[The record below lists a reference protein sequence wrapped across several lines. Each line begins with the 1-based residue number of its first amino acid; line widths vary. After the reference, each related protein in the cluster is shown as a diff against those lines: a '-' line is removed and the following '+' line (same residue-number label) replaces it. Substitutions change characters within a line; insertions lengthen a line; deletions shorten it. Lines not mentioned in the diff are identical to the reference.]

1 MTSPQHDPERD
12 EAMARSAIDAYLTN
26 RTRYWERA
34 AQQTKAA
41 EAQAAHRAARNRL
54 ARWKNDGVL
63 DDWVASAV
71 VEAAEQDAARI
82 GRETAAAK
90 AGPALHA
97 TAIRHTEA
105 IRRWL
110 HAQGHRLADNTP
122 ENPVSTVGGHT
133 TGRDRMSSQV
143 SVI

>member
-41 EAQAAHRAARNRL
+41 EAQAAHRAARDRL
-54 ARWKNDGVL
+54 TRWKNDGVL

-90 AGPALHA
+90 TGPALHA
-97 TAIRHTEA
+97 TAVRHTES

-110 HAQGHRLADNTP
+110 HAQGHRLPDNTP
-122 ENPVSTVGGHT
+122 EKT
-133 TGRDRMSSQV
+133 
-143 SVI
+143 

>member
-1 MTSPQHDPERD
+1 MTSPQHDPERN

-41 EAQAAHRAARNRL
+41 EAQAAHQAARDRL

-82 GRETAAAK
+82 GHETAAAK
-90 AGPALHA
+90 TGPALHA
-97 TAIRHTEA
+97 TAVRHTEA

-110 HAQGHRLADNTP
+110 HAQGHRLPDNTP
-122 ENPVSTVGGHT
+122 EKT
-133 TGRDRMSSQV
+133 
-143 SVI
+143 